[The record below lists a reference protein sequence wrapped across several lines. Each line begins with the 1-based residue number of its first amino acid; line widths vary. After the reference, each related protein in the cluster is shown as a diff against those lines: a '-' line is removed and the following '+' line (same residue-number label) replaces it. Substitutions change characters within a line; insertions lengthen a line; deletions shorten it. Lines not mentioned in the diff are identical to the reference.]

1 MIASLRRQL
10 ETKNNMVEKYQKMM
24 IEMREKLGNQQLV
37 NIFVSMLTITFFKN
51 DQTQINNL
59 TEKIND
65 INELDKFKLQRGTKS
80 KELNH
85 SDFYQT
91 ALTDLEKLVRI
102 KNEEVVSLQNKLDDY
117 KANQQEESSRIIS
130 DLKEEISFR
139 DRQIE
144 DMVFNL
150 LDTLF

>member
-1 MIASLRRQL
+1 M
-10 ETKNNMVEKYQKMM
+10 
-24 IEMREKLGNQQLV
+24 
-37 NIFVSMLTITFFKN
+37 
-51 DQTQINNL
+51 

-65 INELDKFKLQRGTKS
+65 INELDNFKLQKGTKS

-117 KANQQEESSRIIS
+117 KANRQEESSRIIS

-144 DMVFNL
+144 EMVFNL
-150 LDTLF
+150 LDTLFLN